1 MPQTINDGI
10 EYPDVDK
17 IVTDNEF
24 VNLVRD
30 ITDLSLRKDL
40 DFYLRHN
47 PLTPRAMHKLRIYY
61 RGVINMGM
69 VVSNIRNNRDMDR
82 LTDKYNILRVELP
95 LGLTL
100 YDMNDSYTHV
110 VDIIDLNFLNQLY
123 RATGGFH
130 MRRISTSTNETID
143 GGKGEGGME
152 DQTSGQSM
160 WQRLNIMG
168 RS

>member
-1 MPQTINDGI
+1 MGQTITGGL

-40 DFYLRHN
+40 DFFLRHN

-69 VVSNIRNNRDMDR
+69 VVSNIRNTTDFNR
-82 LTDKYNILRVELP
+82 LVDKYNVLRVELP

-100 YDMNDSYTHV
+100 YDMNDSFTHV
-110 VDIIDLNFLNQLY
+110 LDIIDLNFLNQLY

-130 MRRISTSTNETID
+130 MRRISTQTSENIN
-143 GGKGEGGME
+143 GEGKDGFE
-152 DQTSGQSM
+152 DPSSSQSM
-160 WQRLNIMG
+160 WQRMNIIG
-168 RS
+168 RG

>member
-1 MPQTINDGI
+1 LSQSITGGLD
-10 EYPDVDK
+10 YPDVDK

-40 DFYLRHN
+40 DFFLRHN

-69 VVSNIRNNRDMDR
+69 VVSNIRNYHDFQR
-82 LTDKYNILRVELP
+82 LVDKYNILRVELP

-130 MRRISTSTNETID
+130 MRRISTQTSESINAD
-143 GGKGEGGME
+143 GRDGME
-152 DQTSGQSM
+152 EASSQQSM
-160 WQRLNIMG
+160 WQRMNIMG
-168 RS
+168 RG

>member
-1 MPQTINDGI
+1 MGQTITGGLD
-10 EYPDVDK
+10 YPDVDK

-40 DFYLRHN
+40 DFFLRQN

-69 VVSNIRNNRDMDR
+69 VVSNIRSNRDFDR
-82 LTDKYNILRVELP
+82 LVDKYNVLRVELP

-100 YDMNDSYTHV
+100 YDMNDSFTHV
-110 VDIIDLNFLNQLY
+110 LDIIDLNFLNQLY

-130 MRRISTSTNETID
+130 MRRISTQTNETLD
-143 GGKGEGGME
+143 GNSPQET
-152 DQTSGQSM
+152 DQTAQQSM
-160 WQRLNIMG
+160 WQRMNIMG
-168 RS
+168 RN

>member
-1 MPQTINDGI
+1 MGQSITENLD
-10 EYPDVDK
+10 YPDIDK

-40 DFYLRHN
+40 DFYLANN
-47 PLTPRAMHKLRIYY
+47 PLTRRAMHKLKIFY

-69 VVSNIRNNRDMDR
+69 VVSNIRNQHEFDR
-82 LTDKYNILRVELP
+82 LVDKYNILRVELP

-100 YDMNDSYTHV
+100 YDMNDAYTHV

-130 MRRISTSTNETID
+130 MRRISTTTQETTD
-143 GGKGEGGME
+143 GMSQAPPEPS
-152 DQTSGQSM
+152 QQQSM
-160 WQRLNIMG
+160 WSKIGIM
-168 RS
+168 SQH